1 MPHAPYDVVI
11 LGVGGMGSA
20 AAYQLAKRRL
30 SVVAIEQFEPGHDR
44 GSSHGLSR
52 IIRLAY
58 FEHPSYVPL
67 LRRAF
72 ELWRKLEE
80 ESGERLLH
88 VTGAVDAGP
97 PGSRVVEGSL
107 ESCRVHHLPHELLSG
122 RELHDRFPGY
132 SLPDEY
138 RAVFQPDGGF
148 LEPER
153 CIQAHVRLAT
163 QHGAMVRTGA
173 RVRAWTQDGSGV
185 VVTLDHEEI
194 RAKQLVISAGAWT
207 PKLVP
212 SLAPLLRPER
222 QVVGWF
228 GVSETAAFARGN
240 FPVFV
245 MTTPDG
251 HFYGFPE
258 HGVPGFKIGKYHH
271 RAEPIDPDGA
281 RRSADAIDEAVLRDC
296 VSSCFPGA
304 NGPLL
309 KASTCIFTN
318 TPDEH
323 FIIDRLPGT
332 QQVLVVSACSGH
344 GFKFCSVVGEI
355 VADLVVDGA
364 TKHDQSLFKLDRFE
378 RQV

>member
-1 MPHAPYDVVI
+1 MPETAYDVVI

-20 AAYQLAKRRL
+20 AAYHLAKRRL

-72 ELWRKLEE
+72 ELWRNLEE
-80 ESGERLLH
+80 KSGERLLH
-88 VTGAVDAGP
+88 VTGGVDAGL

-107 ESCRVHHLPHELLSG
+107 ESCRVHNLPHELLSG
-122 RELHDRFPGY
+122 RELHQRFPGY
-132 SLPDEY
+132 DLPDEY
-138 RAVFQPDGGF
+138 LAVFQPDAGF

-153 CIQAHVRLAT
+153 CIQAHVRLAAR
-163 QHGAMVRTGA
+163 HGATVRTGT
-173 RVRAWTQDGSGV
+173 RVSHWRRGGDGV
-185 VVTLDHEEI
+185 VVALPNEEI
-194 RAKQLVISAGAWT
+194 RANQLVISAGAWT

-212 SLAPLLRPER
+212 PLAPLLRPER

-228 GVSETAAFARGN
+228 GVSTPAAFALGS

-245 MTTPDG
+245 LTTPDG
-251 HFYGFPE
+251 TFYGFPE

-271 RAEPIDPDGA
+271 RSEAIDPDAA
-281 RRSADAIDEAVLRDC
+281 RRTADATDEAALRDC
-296 VSSCFPGA
+296 VSTCFPGA

-309 KASTCIFTN
+309 SASTCIFTN

-323 FIIDRLPGT
+323 FIIDRLPET
-332 QQVLVVSACSGH
+332 PQALIVSACSGH

-355 VADLVVDGA
+355 VADLIADGS
-364 TKHDQSLFKLDRFE
+364 TTHELSLFRLARFH
-378 RQV
+378 

>member
-1 MPHAPYDVVI
+1 VTDIHDVVI

-20 AAYQLAKRRL
+20 AAYHLAKRGL
-30 SVVAIEQFEPGHDR
+30 SVVAIEQFQPGHDR

-72 ELWRKLEE
+72 KLWRELEE
-80 ESGERLLH
+80 ESRERLLH
-88 VTGAVDAGP
+88 VTGAIDAGP

-107 ESCRVHHLPHELLSG
+107 ESCRVHDLPHELLTG
-122 RELHDRFPGY
+122 RELHQRFPGY
-132 SLPDEY
+132 SLPDAY

-153 CIQAHVRLAT
+153 CIQAHVRLAAR
-163 QHGAMVRTGA
+163 HGATMRYGA
-173 RVRAWTQDGSGV
+173 RVQDWKQDRDGV
-185 VVTLDHEEI
+185 VVMLDHAEI
-194 RAKQLVISAGAWT
+194 RAKQLVLSAGAWT
-207 PKLVP
+207 PKVVP
-212 SLAPLLRPER
+212 SLAPLLQPER

-228 GVSETAAFARGN
+228 GVNEPTAFALGS

-271 RAEPIDPDGA
+271 RAEAPTRPMKP
-281 RRSADAIDEAVLRDC
+281 SC
-296 VSSCFPGA
+296 VIA
-304 NGPLL
+304 
-309 KASTCIFTN
+309 
-318 TPDEH
+318 
-323 FIIDRLPGT
+323 
-332 QQVLVVSACSGH
+332 
-344 GFKFCSVVGEI
+344 
-355 VADLVVDGA
+355 
-364 TKHDQSLFKLDRFE
+364 
-378 RQV
+378 